1 MVKSQIKNRFY
12 RTVDLVG
19 TLPEKAGFFY
29 KKQSSLRGMK

>member
-19 TLPEKAGFFY
+19 TLPAKAGVFIY
-29 KKQSSLRGMK
+29 L